1 MKYSLTLSIAMI
13 LGGTGAQADN
23 VLNVTGSA
31 TSTATAKPV
40 TVAKPVVKVVAKP
53 APAKPAP
60 KPVVGKPPVAV
71 KPAPVVKAA
80 PVTNVSSTANQSQ
93 AQQQSQGQ
101 IATGGNSTS
110 TSAAQGGSS
119 RSTVND
125 SGNSRSA
132 SLSGAEANNEGN
144 TTTIQGDTYRA
155 ARIPVN
161 TAIAGFQITT
171 ASCRY
176 AEGLGIQAVPAAGS
190 VGLTFKDKDC
200 SRAELAQVFYARGAD
215 DAGDKLM
222 CQIKLVREAL
232 GDDCLAEV
240 HVLVVTQVA
249 APADMSQYA
258 THEELNNM
266 GKRLL
271 RK

>member
-1 MKYSLTLSIAMI
+1 MKYSLTLSIALI
-13 LGGTGAQADN
+13 LSTAAQADN
-23 VLNVTGSA
+23 VLNVSGTA
-31 TSTATAKPV
+31 TSTATAAPK
-40 TVAKPVVKVVAKP
+40 TVAKPVIKVPVKTTPVKSAPKP
-53 APAKPAP
+53 APA
-60 KPVVGKPPVAV
+60 PVAV
-71 KPAPVVKAA
+71 KAAA
-80 PVTNVSSTANQSQ
+80 PVIQATSTANQSQ

-101 IATGGNSTS
+101 IATGGTGGNSTS
-110 TSAAQGGSS
+110 TAQGGAA
-119 RSTVND
+119 RSAVND
-125 SGNSRSA
+125 SGNSRST